1 MKVPNISKVDPFEY
15 ITPGVIFGVILLVF
29 GGFVLLALVSV
40 GLYNPVVVQNI
51 ASHRGMEYV
60 AQLNRQL
67 KTDKYV
73 FLGCSSQKEE
83 GHATC
88 TLGEK
93 IEGQS
98 PKIEPLSCTYG
109 LFDSGCS
116 PYTFKRSGGVV
127 VPPQ

>member
-1 MKVPNISKVDPFEY
+1 MKLLSIKKLDTFNFVPYFIATIFVVVLGTFALTLAS
-15 ITPGVIFGVILLVF
+15 GV
-29 GGFVLLALVSV
+29 
-40 GLYNPVVVQNI
+40 LYNPIVVQRI
-51 ASHRGMEYV
+51 ASHRGYEYV